1 MLCLCPWERIHLSL
15 QRLDMPGWVDTLGAH
30 PLKGEGERM
39 GGRIVGGSDQ
49 EGDSEQEVK

>member
-1 MLCLCPWERIHLSL
+1 
-15 QRLDMPGWVDTLGAH
+15 MPGWVDTLGAH